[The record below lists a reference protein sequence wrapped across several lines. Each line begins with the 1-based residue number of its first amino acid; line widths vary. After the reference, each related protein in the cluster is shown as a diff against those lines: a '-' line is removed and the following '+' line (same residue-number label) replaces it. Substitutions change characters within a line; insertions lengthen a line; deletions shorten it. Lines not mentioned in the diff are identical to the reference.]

1 MSKRKSLTELR
12 DLALDQESRREAAAP
27 SEASATSVPPRKG
40 RDPLAKR
47 NRWVQ
52 LNVFVPAEA
61 RQQLKIRA
69 LREGR
74 DMSDIVAELL
84 ENYLGD

>member
-1 MSKRKSLTELR
+1 MPKRRSLTELR
-12 DLALDQESRREAAAP
+12 DLALDKDGPGDTKEVSQEQAVAARGK
-27 SEASATSVPPRKG
+27 S

-52 LNVFVPAEA
+52 LNVFVPADT
-61 RQQLKIRA
+61 RRRLKVRA
-69 LREGR
+69 LSDGR

-84 ENYLGD
+84 ESYLGK